1 MRRGM
6 TQHQNEMTVTTPDG
20 YAEGDI
26 LYCEWIIESKGGVV
40 KKKGVFCA
48 KSQDR
53 SINNMIRRFAQ
64 KANIFKITINP
75 ISVIGKANEYN

>member
-1 MRRGM
+1 MRKGM

-20 YAEGDI
+20 YAEDDI

-40 KKKGVFCA
+40 KKKGIFCA
-48 KSQDR
+48 RSQDR

-64 KANIFKITINP
+64 KATISRITINA
-75 ISVIGKANEYN
+75 IKVVGKTNI

>member
-1 MRRGM
+1 M

-40 KKKGVFCA
+40 KKKGIFCA
-48 KSQDR
+48 R
-53 SINNMIRRFAQ
+53 S
-64 KANIFKITINP
+64 
-75 ISVIGKANEYN
+75 